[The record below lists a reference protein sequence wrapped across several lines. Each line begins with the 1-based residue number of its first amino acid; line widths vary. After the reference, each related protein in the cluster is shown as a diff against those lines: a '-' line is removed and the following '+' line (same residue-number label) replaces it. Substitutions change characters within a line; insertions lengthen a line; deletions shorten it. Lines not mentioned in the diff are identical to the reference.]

1 LRPTFLSFA
10 LVLIQLTKVLKVCL
24 ILNRVS
30 SRIQIR
36 LQTIGIILFSKWNL
50 LSFQLIKSFILKHKY
65 YKKFVQRI
73 WIILSFKFKDR
84 TKRKNNVKKNSY
96 WLNWKFYSTIK
107 NSVLQSCF
115 RIESQF
121 IYRRFDFFLN

>member
-121 IYRRFDFFLN
+121 IYRRFDFF

>member
-1 LRPTFLSFA
+1 MRPTFLSFA

-121 IYRRFDFFLN
+121 IYRRFDFF